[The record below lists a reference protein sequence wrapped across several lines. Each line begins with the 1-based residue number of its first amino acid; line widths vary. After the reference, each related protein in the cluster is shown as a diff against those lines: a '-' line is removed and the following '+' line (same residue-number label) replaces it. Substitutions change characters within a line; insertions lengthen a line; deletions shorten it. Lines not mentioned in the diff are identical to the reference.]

1 MEEERKQERSFELR
15 SEKVRSIVG
24 QVPSFLVR
32 YGIIIIGLVLFVIA
46 GGFYFL
52 PYKKLYAGTA
62 VVSPLKT
69 HISSDSID
77 AVILLKFNGQALGG
91 ENNQPIHLSNGMV
104 NVEGVL
110 LSVSSIRDTLGRHK
124 SQVRFNRKD
133 YVEVE
138 NQTLDFRTVYVCGNV
153 LSMIFK
159 TACLGVDK

>member
-1 MEEERKQERSFELR
+1 MEEEEKQERSFELR

-24 QVPSFLVR
+24 QVPSSLVR
-32 YGIIIIGLVLFVIA
+32 YGIIIIGLVFFVIA

-62 VVSPLKT
+62 VVSPLNT

-91 ENNQPIHLSNGMV
+91 ESNQPIHLSNGMV

-110 LSVSSIRDTLGRHK
+110 LSVSSIRDTLGRHE

-159 TACLGVDK
+159 TLCLDIDE